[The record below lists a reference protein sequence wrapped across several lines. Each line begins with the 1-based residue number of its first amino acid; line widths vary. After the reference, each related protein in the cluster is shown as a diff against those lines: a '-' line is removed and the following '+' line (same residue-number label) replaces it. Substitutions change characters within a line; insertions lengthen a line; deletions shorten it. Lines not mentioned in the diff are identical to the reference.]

1 MAPSELVTSDPVR
14 RHRLIADDFARRVHG
29 ATDWSAAAPVS
40 GWTARDVVIH
50 LVEWLPGFVAAG
62 SDIRLP
68 DVPAPAEQ
76 PEAAWDAH
84 QRAVQDLLDDPATAG
99 VEFANPHIGSMPLAQ
114 AIDRFYTSD
123 VFMHTWDLARATS
136 QDDTLDPE
144 LCELLLS
151 GMEPIEDL
159 MRNSGQYGPRVPV
172 PETADPQSRLIGFIG
187 RDPAWLAV
195 TSR

>member
-1 MAPSELVTSDPVR
+1 MALSDRPAERHREVAAAFAERVRGTRDWDAPSPV
-14 RHRLIADDFARRVHG
+14 A
-29 ATDWSAAAPVS
+29 
-40 GWTARDVVIH
+40 GWTAYSVVEH
-50 LVEWLPGFVAAG
+50 LTTWFPAFLAGGAGIDLPKADPDPVVAWQAQT
-62 SDIRLP
+62 D
-68 DVPAPAEQ
+68 
-76 PEAAWDAH
+76 
-84 QRAVQDLLDDPATAG
+84 AVQDLIDKPGDRVLT
-99 VEFANPHIGSMPLAQ
+99 NPHIGEVPLGE

-136 QDDTLDPE
+136 QDDALDPE

-187 RDPAWLAV
+187 RDPGWLAA
-195 TSR
+195 TSP